1 VKQRPLLYD
10 SNLFVL
16 SATYFCKSLVYMS
29 SSECMFCPRLSVF
42 VALDVIRAVSDVD
55 ILCICVGLK
64 CVDTDTT
71 T

>member
-1 VKQRPLLYD
+1 
-10 SNLFVL
+10 
-16 SATYFCKSLVYMS
+16 MS